1 MDEMFL
7 LNALLES
14 IHDGV
19 VMVDSRGVV
28 IKCNRRLEH
37 MLGLAAADITGLP
50 VDAILPGLD
59 CNREISNYRMKNSNK
74 ELIVRTAAAEA
85 GGDRCRVL
93 FISDKPFSIEL
104 GNRYAELKLT
114 KDMYESILNSIDEG
128 IHVADAGGNIIF
140 INPSQKEMDGLDD
153 TVMGKSWKEVY
164 NLDESTSLVLQSLK
178 EGKSFYD
185 VYQNYVTGRGKYVSV
200 VCSSIPL
207 YQEGKLIG
215 AAAITKD
222 FPKFRE
228 MAEKILQFH
237 EGPGVP
243 GRAKVKGNKRDT
255 SYTFEQIIG
264 KNKRLHECIE
274 WGRAGARSDSAV
286 LIYGETGTGKEMFAQ
301 SIHAAGGRSGGPFLA
316 INCAAI
322 PGNLLEGILFGT
334 AKGAF
339 TGSVDR
345 AGLIELAG
353 GGTFFLD
360 EINAMP
366 VELQSKLLRVVEEK
380 KIMRLGGKEKIPVDL
395 RIISSCNIEPSI
407 AIEKGQLR
415 DDLFYRLAVVYIHI
429 PPLRERLDD
438 LEILT
443 GYFIEKYNAEMLK
456 GVTGVS
462 AEVMEMFRRYSWPG
476 NVRQLAHCIEC
487 AMNLVQF
494 GDRLIKIGHIPRYL
508 LDLRQ
513 GQGGPAPPPLGAAEG
528 EKKGAPAAPAPGL
541 GAGGSIFEEIQKQEK
556 EKILLALRKTGG
568 NISRAAAALGMSRQ
582 RLYYRLKKYNFR

>member
-1 MDEMFL
+1 MDETFL
-7 LNALLES
+7 LDALLES

-19 VMVDSRGVV
+19 VMVDSRGIIV
-28 IKCNRRLEH
+28 KCNRKLER
-37 MLGLAAADITGLP
+37 MLGQPAAGITGFP
-50 VDAILPGLD
+50 VDVILPGLD
-59 CNREISNYRMKNSNK
+59 CDREISNYRIKNSNR

-85 GGDRCRVL
+85 GEGWYRVL

-104 GNRYAELKLT
+104 GHRYAELKQT

-128 IHVADAGGNIIF
+128 IHVADAAGNIIF
-140 INPSQKEMDGLDD
+140 INPSQKEIDGLDD

-185 VYQNYVTGRGKYVSV
+185 VYQNYVTGKGKYVSV

-222 FPKFRE
+222 FPKFKE

-237 EGPGVP
+237 EGPGAP
-243 GRAKVKGNKRDT
+243 GRARVKGNKRDT

-264 KNKRLHECIE
+264 KNKRLLECIE
-274 WGRAGARSDSAV
+274 WGKAGARSDSTV

-334 AKGAF
+334 TKGAF
-339 TGSVDR
+339 TGAVDR

-415 DDLFYRLAVVYIHI
+415 DDLFYRLAVVYIYI

-443 GYFIEKYNAEMLK
+443 GYFVEKYNVAMLK
-456 GVTGVS
+456 NVAGVS
-462 AEVMEMFRRYSWPG
+462 TEVMEMFHRYSWPG

-487 AMNLVQF
+487 AMNLVQS
-494 GDRLIKIGHIPRYL
+494 GEGPIKIEHIPRHL
-508 LDLRQ
+508 PSMQ
-513 GQGGPAPPPLGAAEG
+513 HGKSVPPLSLRGTEERAKNGVAAEQASG
-528 EKKGAPAAPAPGL
+528 DGT
-541 GAGGSIFEEIQKQEK
+541 GGGIFEEIQKQEK
-556 EKILLALRKTGG
+556 AKIMLALRKTGG
-568 NISRAAAALGMSRQ
+568 NISRAASALGMSRQ
-582 RLYYRLKKYNFR
+582 RLYYRLKKYNLR